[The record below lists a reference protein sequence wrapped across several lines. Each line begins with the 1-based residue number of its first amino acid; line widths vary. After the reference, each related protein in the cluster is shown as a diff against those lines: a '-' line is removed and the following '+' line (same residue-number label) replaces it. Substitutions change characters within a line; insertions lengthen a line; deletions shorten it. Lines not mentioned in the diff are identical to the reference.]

1 LSGQAWGVWD
11 GIRPLR
17 PRALIARRETA
28 IGPIGVVAATERL
41 DRPTDWTFEE
51 AHHTIV
57 VHLGG
62 RIDRLMCEFAVGP
75 SGPVQPERG
84 DIWIIPA
91 ACRYAALAE
100 GGRAEFVEL
109 RVPTALVGDVPLAA
123 RVRHRD
129 DFLFGSAA
137 RLAELLRGPGG
148 GLADMAAHAVGDAL
162 HLHLRA
168 RYRPGFRHGARRTL
182 SASQRAALV
191 AAIRDEPDAR
201 HSLDTLAALVGMDVR
216 RFTGAFREA
225 FGVTPWQY
233 VLRARLDAAARM
245 LRAGDDPVTEIALAT
260 GFATPSHFA
269 TAFARRFGAPP
280 SSWRRATWPDAG
292 AGGVPVAA
300 GREESLR
307 SVHAPHL

>member
-1 LSGQAWGVWD
+1 MSGQAVQLWD

-17 PRALIARRETA
+17 PRALVARHERR
-28 IGPIGVVAATERL
+28 IGPLGVVAATERL
-41 DRPTDWTFEE
+41 DRATDWTFEE

-57 VHLGG
+57 VHLRG
-62 RIDRLMCEFAVGP
+62 RIDRLACEFAVGP
-75 SGPVQPERG
+75 SGPVQPARG
-84 DIWIIPA
+84 DIWMIPA

-100 GGRAEFVEL
+100 GGEAEFVEL
-109 RVPTALVGDVPLAA
+109 RVPTALVGDAA
-123 RVRHRD
+123 ITAKVRHRD

-137 RLAELLRGPGG
+137 RLARLLRGPGSD
-148 GLADMAAHAVGDAL
+148 LADMAARAIADAL

-168 RYRPGFRHGARRTL
+168 RYGAIGTHFGGGTL
-182 SASQRAALV
+182 SASQRARLV

-216 RFTGAFREA
+216 RFTAAFRAA

-245 LRAGDDPVTEIALAT
+245 LRAGAAPVTEVALAT

-280 SSWRRATWPDAG
+280 SRYRSAIAG
-292 AGGVPVAA
+292 KPG
-300 GREESLR
+300 
-307 SVHAPHL
+307 

>member
-17 PRALIARRETA
+17 PRALLARRESA

-57 VHLGG
+57 AHLGG
-62 RIDRLMCEFAVGP
+62 RIDRLVCEFAVGP
-75 SGPVQPERG
+75 SGPVQPARG

-100 GGRAEFVEL
+100 GGQAEFVEL
-109 RVPTALVGDVPLAA
+109 RVPTALIGDAPISA

-137 RLAELLRGPGG
+137 RLAKLLSGPGSD
-148 GLADMAAHAVGDAL
+148 LADMAAHAIGDAL

-168 RYRPGFRHGARRTL
+168 RYGMSLRRGGRRTL
-182 SASQRAALV
+182 SASQRARLV
-191 AAIRDEPDAR
+191 AAIRGEPDAR
-201 HSLDTLAALVGMDVR
+201 HSLDTLATLVGMDVR
-216 RFTGAFREA
+216 RFTAAFREA

-245 LRAGDDPVTEIALAT
+245 LRAGERPVTEIALAT
-260 GFATPSHFA
+260 GFATPSHFT
-269 TAFARRFGAPP
+269 TAFARRFGVPP
-280 SSWRRATWPDAG
+280 SRWRRAT
-292 AGGVPVAA
+292 
-300 GREESLR
+300 
-307 SVHAPHL
+307 

>member
-1 LSGQAWGVWD
+1 MSGQAIGVWD

-17 PRALIARRETA
+17 PRALVARRERR
-28 IGPIGVVAATERL
+28 IGALDVVAATERL
-41 DRPTDWTFEE
+41 DRATDWAFEE

-62 RIDRLMCEFAVGP
+62 RIGRMDCEFSVGP
-75 SGPVQPERG
+75 SGRALPTRG
-84 DIWIIPA
+84 DIWMIPA

-100 GGRAEFVEL
+100 GGHAEFVEL
-109 RVPTALVGDVPLAA
+109 RVPTALVGDAPIAA

-137 RLAELLRGPGG
+137 RLAELLHGDVSD
-148 GLADMAAHAVGDAL
+148 LAEMAAHATADAL
-162 HLHLRA
+162 PLHLRA
-168 RYRPGFRHGARRTL
+168 VYGRNGQRGARRIL
-182 SASQRAALV
+182 SASQRARLV
-191 AAIRDEPDAR
+191 AAIRDELDAR
-201 HSLDTLAALVGMDVR
+201 HSLHTLAALVGMDAR

-245 LRAGDDPVTEIALAT
+245 LRQGDDPVTEIALAT

-269 TAFARRFGAPP
+269 TAFARRFGAAP
-280 SSWRRATWPDAG
+280 SRWR
-292 AGGVPVAA
+292 AA
-300 GREESLR
+300 QY
-307 SVHAPHL
+307 

>member
-1 LSGQAWGVWD
+1 MWD

-17 PRALIARRETA
+17 PRALVARRETA
-28 IGPIGVVAATERL
+28 IGPIGIVAATERL
-41 DRPTDWTFEE
+41 DRPADWTFEE

-62 RIDRLMCEFAVGP
+62 RLRRMDCEFSVGP
-75 SGPVQPERG
+75 SGSALPSRG
-84 DIWIIPA
+84 DIWVIPA

-100 GGRAEFVEL
+100 GGCAAFVEL
-109 RVPTALVGDVPLAA
+109 RVPTALVGDAPMAA

-129 DFLFGSAA
+129 DFLFGSAT
-137 RLAELLRGPGG
+137 RLAELLRGPESD
-148 GLADMAAHAVGDAL
+148 LANMAAHAIGDAL

-168 RYRPGFRHGARRTL
+168 RYGQWSRQGARRIL
-182 SASQRAALV
+182 SASQRARLA
-191 AAIRDEPDAR
+191 AAIRDELDAR
-201 HSLDTLAALVGMDVR
+201 HSLDTLARLVGMDVR

-245 LRAGDDPVTEIALAT
+245 LRQGSDSITEIALAT

-269 TAFARRFGAPP
+269 TAFARRFGVPP
-280 SSWRRATWPDAG
+280 SNWRRAA
-292 AGGVPVAA
+292 
-300 GREESLR
+300 
-307 SVHAPHL
+307 